1 MGKKLLIGA
10 LVAVVVLF
18 VVAVGFGTTA
28 EEGDAGG
35 DQDGPVGALL
45 DRFRNQSAVA
55 PDELSGECVPDTG
68 PAVPQSDGVLT
79 VSGSCALRV
88 GVSENRIRLLRLSAL
103 DPIVVSALTPGEN
116 PREVKSRLP
125 KGDKTDLEVAVEK
138 EGTTVA
144 VFCAGFGPCRLQ
156 LRGDG

>member
-28 EEGDAGG
+28 EEGDASG
-35 DQDGPVGALL
+35 DQKGPVGALL

-55 PDELSGECVPDTG
+55 ADELSGECVRDTG
-68 PAVPQSDGVLT
+68 PPPDGVLT

-88 GVSENRIRLLRLSAL
+88 AESEDRIRLLRLSAL

-125 KGDKTDLEVAVEK
+125 KGDKADLEVAVEE

-144 VFCAGFGPCRLQ
+144 VFCAGFRPCRLQ